1 MKRILPLFLILL
13 ALALPALAEQEAADA
28 EDAAPGVTRTLE
40 IKKGTAAL
48 TTRTNIVGVKGTRR
62 KSLWFQVQEVTNLGT
77 GKVTDRCLRISY
89 LSQNGEY
96 SATLDPVEIDAAIA
110 TIRYI
115 EAHVGRLN
123 DFSDI
128 RYSTNNR
135 SRRFDIGLSYSGEK
149 QKDLELYFC
158 LNSNYDIAVPYS
170 RLNEV
175 IEAFQTV
182 KALL

>member
-1 MKRILPLFLILL
+1 MKRILLLFLILL

-28 EDAAPGVTRTLE
+28 EDAVPGVTRTLE

-62 KSLWFQVQEVTNLGT
+62 KSLWFQVQEVTDLGSS
-77 GKVTDRCLRISY
+77 KVTDRCLRISY

-110 TIRYI
+110 TLRYI
-115 EAHVGRLN
+115 EAHAGSLN
-123 DFSDI
+123 DFTDI
-128 RYSTNNR
+128 CYSTKNR
-135 SRRFDIGLSYSGEK
+135 GRYFETGLAYSGEK
-149 QKDLELYFC
+149 RKDLELYFR
-158 LNSNYDIAVPYS
+158 LNSTYDIAVPFS